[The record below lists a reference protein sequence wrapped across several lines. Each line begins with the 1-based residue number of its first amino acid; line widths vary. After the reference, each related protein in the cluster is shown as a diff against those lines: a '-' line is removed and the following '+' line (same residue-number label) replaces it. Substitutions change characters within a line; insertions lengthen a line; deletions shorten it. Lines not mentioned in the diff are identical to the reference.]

1 MKKHNFLLIVL
12 CCMVACCLVGCAP
25 KSKVDYSIYNFVGV
39 QWIRNTECDETLCF
53 LPNGEFRYTCA
64 CGKTYT
70 ADNTPA
76 TGHKDSDGIC
86 TVCGQSTAVAM
97 YGDANGDNAV
107 TAMDV
112 SLAAQYAA
120 KKEVTLDFTAADVN
134 GDNAVTAMDVSL
146 IAQYAAKKIATF
158 PVEGTN

>member
-64 CGKTYT
+64 CGNPVND
-70 ADNTPA
+70 ADVVESYSYDDTRKMFTLNCYEQIEGMITEI
-76 TGHKDSDGIC
+76 KLISCDGK
-86 TVCGQSTAVAM
+86 V
-97 YGDANGDNAV
+97 
-107 TAMDV
+107 
-112 SLAAQYAA
+112 L
-120 KKEVTLDFTAADVN
+120 ELDFDGASRTFLIQ
-134 GDNAVTAMDVSL
+134 DN
-146 IAQYAAKKIATF
+146 
-158 PVEGTN
+158 